1 MVVLA
6 SSVLWHASNTGHLS
20 RSPQS
25 RDSSCIEMT
34 NLAIF
39 DIVERRRVE
48 RVGNDANQLMRCLT
62 RQYCVAVESN
72 HIFNAVQLRLRG
84 TYRDAEGV
92 FFTLKPAIQGMDL
105 TALAFIPHPDA
116 LRNIMGAVTV

>member
-1 MVVLA
+1 M
-6 SSVLWHASNTGHLS
+6 
-20 RSPQS
+20 RS
-25 RDSSCIEMT
+25 
-34 NLAIF
+34 
-39 DIVERRRVE
+39 
-48 RVGNDANQLMRCLT
+48 LT

-105 TALAFIPHPDA
+105 PR
-116 LRNIMGAVTV
+116 LRSYPIQTP